1 MWILILSF
9 ALIVGLAIWELWI
22 CEGAHLG
29 RGFVVWLYNLAAF
42 RYEKIKQFD
51 PVWERRFLG
60 EPLAAVSSVM
70 KNARILD
77 IGAGTGRISRA
88 LYPLQT
94 FQGMVTSLEPSRRM
108 LALGRR
114 LTPPGRTTWVQAWSV
129 PLPFAEGSFEIVVS
143 LEMLEFT
150 PKPLVTLTEM
160 VRVLCPGGWLLVTN
174 RIGRDAPFIL
184 GRTYR
189 RDDFPQ
195 LLKNLGLQDIT
206 VYPWQVNY
214 DLAWARKTHDQV

>member
-1 MWILILSF
+1 MWILIFSSV
-9 ALIVGLAIWELWI
+9 LIVGLAIWELWI

-29 RGFVVWLYNLAAF
+29 RGFVVWLYDLAAF

-60 EPLAAVSSVM
+60 EPLTVVSSEM

-77 IGAGTGRISRA
+77 IGAGTGRIARTLS
-88 LYPLQT
+88 PMQT
-94 FQGMVTSLEPSRRM
+94 FQGMLTSLEPSRRM

-114 LTPPGRTTWVQAWSV
+114 LTPPGSTIWVQAWSV
-129 PLPFAEGSFEIVVS
+129 PLPFAEGSFDIVVS

-174 RIGRDAPFIL
+174 RVGCML
-184 GRTYR
+184 GAKPLR
-189 RDDFPQ
+189 RIRGQ
-195 LLKNLGLQDIT
+195 HGEK
-206 VYPWQVNY
+206 
-214 DLAWARKTHDQV
+214 RRS

>member
-9 ALIVGLAIWELWI
+9 ILIVGLAVWELWI
-22 CEGAHLG
+22 CEGAHIG
-29 RGFVVWLYNLAAF
+29 RGFVVWLYDLAAF

-51 PVWERRFLG
+51 PTWERRFLG
-60 EPLAAVSSVM
+60 EPLAAVASGM
-70 KNARILD
+70 ENARILD
-77 IGAGTGRISRA
+77 IGAGTGRIART
-88 LYPLQT
+88 LNPLQT
-94 FQGMVTSLEPSRRM
+94 FQGMLTSLEPSRRM

-114 LTPPGRTTWVQAWSV
+114 LTPPGSTIWVQAWSV

-150 PKPLVTLTEM
+150 PKPLATLTEM

-174 RIGRDAPFIL
+174 RVGKEAPLIL
-184 GRTYR
+184 GRTFR

-195 LLKNLGLQDIT
+195 LLKTLGLQDIT
-206 VYPWQVNY
+206 VYPWQVTY
-214 DLAWARKTHDQV
+214 DLAWARKTHDYV

>member
-9 ALIVGLAIWELWI
+9 ILIMGLTIWELWI

-29 RGFVVWLYNLAAF
+29 RGFVVWLYDLAAF

-51 PVWERRFLG
+51 PIWERRFLG
-60 EPLAAVSSVM
+60 EPLAAVSSGI

-114 LTPPGRTTWVQAWSV
+114 MTPPGSTTWVQAWSV

-160 VRVLCPGGWLLVTN
+160 IRVLCPGGWLLVTN
-174 RIGRDAPFIL
+174 RIGREAPFIL

-214 DLAWARKTHDQV
+214 DLAWARKTHDHI

>member
-1 MWILILSF
+1 
-9 ALIVGLAIWELWI
+9 VGLTIWELWI

-29 RGFVVWLYNLAAF
+29 RGFVVWLYDLAAF
-42 RYEKIKQFD
+42 RYDKIKQFD
-51 PVWERRFLG
+51 PIWERRFLG
-60 EPLAAVSSVM
+60 EPLAAVSSGI
-70 KNARILD
+70 KNAHILD

-94 FQGMVTSLEPSRRM
+94 FQGMLTSLEPSRRM

-114 LTPPGRTTWVQAWSV
+114 LTPPGSTNWVQSWSV

-174 RIGRDAPFIL
+174 RIGREAPFIL

-214 DLAWARKTHDQV
+214 DLAWARKTYDHI

>member
-1 MWILILSF
+1 MWILILSSV
-9 ALIVGLAIWELWI
+9 LIVGLAIWELWI

-29 RGFVVWLYNLAAF
+29 RGFVVWLYDLAAF

-60 EPLAAVSSVM
+60 EPLAAVSSEM

-77 IGAGTGRISRA
+77 IGAGTGRIARTLS
-88 LYPLQT
+88 PLQT
-94 FQGMVTSLEPSRRM
+94 FQGMLTSLEPSRRM

-114 LTPPGRTTWVQAWSV
+114 LTPPGSTIWVQAWSV
-129 PLPFAEGSFEIVVS
+129 PLPFAEGSFDIVVS

-174 RIGRDAPFIL
+174 RVGREAPLIL
-184 GRTYR
+184 GRTFR

-206 VYPWQVNY
+206 VYPWQVTY
-214 DLAWARKTHDQV
+214 DLAWARKTHDHV

>member
-9 ALIVGLAIWELWI
+9 ILIVGLAVWELWI
-22 CEGAHLG
+22 CEGAHIG
-29 RGFVVWLYNLAAF
+29 RGFVVWLYDLAAF

-51 PVWERRFLG
+51 PTWERRFLG
-60 EPLAAVSSVM
+60 EPLAAVASGM
-70 KNARILD
+70 ENARILD
-77 IGAGTGRISRA
+77 IGAGTGRIART
-88 LYPLQT
+88 LNTLQT
-94 FQGMVTSLEPSRRM
+94 FQGMLTSLEPSRRM

-114 LTPPGRTTWVQAWSV
+114 LTPPGSTIWVQAWSV

-150 PKPLVTLTEM
+150 PKPLATLTEM

-174 RIGRDAPFIL
+174 RVGKEAPLIL
-184 GRTYR
+184 GRTFR

-195 LLKNLGLQDIT
+195 LLKTLGLQDIT
-206 VYPWQVNY
+206 VYPWQVTY
-214 DLAWARKTHDQV
+214 DLAWARKTHDYV